1 VFFYPVRSKAP
12 TWAFENVKQ
21 NTFSNAHASCCKKK
35 GKCVY
40 GFAEIGFSLCC
51 MSVFISALAS
61 GSNGNCYYVGN
72 RTEAVLIDAGISCR
86 EVEKRMARLKLP
98 IQNVKALF
106 VSHEHTDHTNGVA
119 AIAKKYNL
127 PIYLT
132 AGTLRHSGLRL
143 ASDVAVTISDNKPV
157 TIGSFSILSFSKA
170 HDAAEPHSFVV
181 SCNGVTVGVFTDIGT
196 PCARLIRYFSECHAA
211 FLEANYDGTMLLQG
225 SYPAHLKARI
235 RGGNGHLSNTQ
246 ALELFKKHR
255 PAHMSHLVLSHL
267 SKNNNCPK
275 LVSSLFTQH
284 ARGTEIVVASRYQET
299 PVYAVQ
305 AHFSDRFT
313 VPAHYNTTVSQLAFS
328 FP

>member
-1 VFFYPVRSKAP
+1 MF
-12 TWAFENVKQ
+12 
-21 NTFSNAHASCCKKK
+21 
-35 GKCVY
+35 
-40 GFAEIGFSLCC
+40 
-51 MSVFISALAS
+51 VFISALAS

-98 IQNVKALF
+98 MQNVKALF
-106 VSHEHTDHTNGVA
+106 VSHEHTDHIQGIA
-119 AIAKKYNL
+119 LLAKKYNL
-127 PIYLT
+127 PVYLT
-132 AGTLRHSGLRL
+132 AGTLRNSGLRL
-143 ASDVAVTISDNKPV
+143 TGHPAVTITDNKPV
-157 TIGSFSILSFSKA
+157 AIGSLSILSFSKA
-170 HDAAEPHSFVV
+170 HDAADPHSFVV

-211 FLEANYDGTMLLQG
+211 FLEANYDETMLLQG

-275 LVSSLFTQH
+275 LVSSLFMQH

-305 AHFSDRFT
+305 AQPSAPGAAPVHNK
-313 VPAHYNTTVSQLAFS
+313 AAVSQLVFS
-328 FP
+328 FT

>member
-1 VFFYPVRSKAP
+1 M
-12 TWAFENVKQ
+12 
-21 NTFSNAHASCCKKK
+21 
-35 GKCVY
+35 
-40 GFAEIGFSLCC
+40 SLY
-51 MSVFISALAS
+51 ISALAS

-72 RTEAVLIDAGISCR
+72 RTEAVLVDAGISCR

-98 IQNVKALF
+98 MQNVKALF
-106 VSHEHTDHTNGVA
+106 VSHEHTDHIQGITA
-119 AIAKKYNL
+119 LAKKYNL
-127 PIYLT
+127 PVYLST
-132 AGTLRHSGLRL
+132 GTLRHSGIRL
-143 ASDVAVTISDNKPV
+143 NGHPIFAITDSQPVA
-157 TIGSFSILSFSKA
+157 IGNLSVLSFSKA

-181 SCNGVTVGVFTDIGT
+181 SCNGVSVGVFTDIGT
-196 PCARLIRYFSECHAA
+196 PCARLIRHFSQCHAA
-211 FLEANYDGTMLLQG
+211 FLEANYDETMLLQG

-255 PAHMSHLVLSHL
+255 PAQMSHLVLSHL

-299 PVYAVQ
+299 PVYAVE

-313 VPAHYNTTVSQLAFS
+313 VPAHYNTAVSQLAFS